1 MDAEKGEGSIGSVD
15 VSLIIKALTSVKTNQ
30 KSKSDLLR
38 ELVEALVS
46 GMETEKR
53 FGVVIR
59 WSDLMARS
67 RFYEP
72 ELQVELSIPF
82 QTSDEETGVVE
93 FSLEKGYWPDG
104 LSEISVQADLIS
116 ILLSARLDASL
127 NMVLRAE
134 LKERKKELR
143 GIQQSIDIL
152 RQITDIEDSLRQ
164 ICRQLPEAFQFPEHC
179 CARIQY
185 NHHIWLSEKFSQSP
199 WALKQAFETGDG
211 KKGLIEVFYNKSFPG
226 PFLPEEKELLETLAG
241 LISGSAINQTFKKL
255 LRENRERVKELRAL
269 NATRKIIAES
279 LPVDDTLQRICQ
291 ILPASWQYP
300 RRTSV
305 RIRFEGRKYTSKPF
319 AESCWILEESFTT
332 IDNNR
337 GSVEVFYTAN
347 DSDNVKNPFLKEEQQ
362 LLANIAGMLSSYLN
376 NYKGREIY
384 RKSVFQQDSSAGRSA
399 VFREALIKGKQP
411 LQKFFH
417 QKSADKYIYLEMMR
431 YKVKDILFVAT
442 LYDAFMLETEDSFF
456 ERFMGE
462 IYAYSLFSLPR
473 ITGVTTSEEAGEM
486 LKAAHFDMV
495 ILMVGI
501 DQETPIALSKKI
513 KEIRPTL
520 PVFLLLNPHANVQ
533 YFQKLLPSIPSI
545 DKLFIWY
552 GDAQIFF
559 AIVKST
565 EDYAN
570 VSSDTQKGLVRVIL
584 LVEDSPQYYS
594 KYLPMLYGIV
604 FGQVQ
609 KLLPEAEKSELDKI
623 SKMRSRPKIL
633 HARNYEDAAW
643 FLNAYKDYLLCVI
656 SDMEFDR
663 KGKLDKRAGV
673 KFIKYVKSHVH
684 NVPIILQS
692 AETAYEKIAS
702 DLGVTFFNKNSE
714 TLLRDLRKFL
724 NQYLGFGDFIFRDK
738 QGNTVSKASTF
749 NELVEQLEKVP
760 DESYYLH
767 ALENQYSIWLM
778 ARGEIKLAKAL
789 NPVKVSDFKSI
800 EDSRQFFI
808 SSLKKY
814 DEDRKKGK
822 ILSFD
827 EKAMLDER
835 NIVSL
840 AGGSIGGKGRGL
852 VFINALIHNFD
863 FEIFASQINIRTP
876 VTLIIGTDAFE
887 SFIRRNKLNEIAI
900 HSDIGYDKLRKIFS
914 GSRLPDSLLKKLR
927 LLASKLN
934 RPVAVRSSSLSEDSQ
949 TQPLAG
955 VFDTFVIPDTE
966 DKNLLASRLAQAIK
980 LVYASLYSDRAR
992 RYFRAIHRKVEEE
1005 RMAIVIQELVG
1016 NRYGNYYYP
1025 HISGVAQSYNYYPV
1039 GHMQPEE
1046 GFSMAAIGLGSYVVE
1061 GWQSYRFSP
1070 KYPDTSLHDAKDLLK
1085 ASQTKFFAL
1094 DYSKTRFDFLKDG
1107 EHAALSSLDISEAEV
1122 HGNLKHCA
1130 SVYNADNETLEPGVS
1145 MPGPR
1150 VIDFANILK
1159 YNFLPLAE
1167 VIDFLLETI
1176 KESLGTPVE
1185 LEYAVDINKTLN
1197 GLPSFY
1203 LLQVKPLV
1211 GQQLNFDADFSDI
1224 DKEKMLLYTTSS
1236 LGNGCID
1243 NVKDV
1248 IYVKQDAFD
1257 KLKTLELAEEIE
1269 KFNDRMVHEG
1279 KNYILI
1285 GPGRWGTR
1293 DVFLGIP
1300 VNWSQISN
1308 AKVIVETSL
1317 ENFPLDASLGSHF
1330 FHNITSM
1337 QIGYF
1342 SVNDT
1347 QPDDFIRWGWLEQ
1360 QNAVYE
1366 GKYFRQV
1373 QASNPLKVL
1382 MNGRKKMAAIMIS

>member
-1 MDAEKGEGSIGSVD
+1 MDVEKTANSNGKKD
-15 VSLIIKALTSVKTNQ
+15 VFRIIKAITSVKSNQ
-30 KSKSDLLR
+30 RSKEDLLR
-38 ELVEALVS
+38 ELSEALVS
-46 GMETEKR
+46 GLETEEKC
-53 FGVVIR
+53 GAIIR
-59 WSDLMARS
+59 WSDKMAQS
-67 RFYEP
+67 RFYDTAFKA
-72 ELQVELSIPF
+72 VLSFPF
-82 QTSDEETGVVE
+82 QTSDGETGVAEYALALDCTVDE
-93 FSLEKGYWPDG
+93 V
-104 LSEISVQADLIS
+104 SEISLQRDVLSA
-116 ILLSARLDASL
+116 LLSAKLDAWL
-127 NMVLRAE
+127 NIRLQAE

-143 GIQQSIDIL
+143 GIQQSVDIL

-164 ICRQLPEAFQFPEHC
+164 ICRQLPEAFQYPEHC
-179 CARIQY
+179 SARIQY
-185 NHHIWLSEKFSQSP
+185 NHHIWLSENFSQSP
-199 WALKQAFETGDG
+199 QVLKQVFETGDG
-211 KKGLIEVFYNKSFPG
+211 KKGLIEVFYDKTFPE

-241 LISGSAINQTFKKL
+241 LISGSAIKQTFRRL

-291 ILPASWQYP
+291 ILPASWQFP

-305 RIRFEGRKYTSKPF
+305 RIQFESRQYMSKPYIEG
-319 AESCWILEESFTT
+319 AWKMEESFTT
-332 IDNNR
+332 IDNNK
-337 GSVEVFYTAN
+337 GTVEVFYTAHH
-347 DSDNVKNPFLKEEQQ
+347 SDEAKNPFLNEEYQ

-384 RKSVFQQDSSAGRSA
+384 RKSVFQQDSSSGRSA
-399 VFREALIKGKQP
+399 VFREALVKGKQP

-473 ITGVTTSEEAGEM
+473 ITGVTTSEEAEEM

-520 PVFLLLNPHANVQ
+520 PVFLLLNPHANAQ

-673 KFIKYVKSHVH
+673 KFIRYVKSHVH

-692 AETAYEKIAS
+692 AETAYEKIARE
-702 DLGVTFFNKNSE
+702 LGVTFFNKNSE

-738 QGNTVSKASTF
+738 KGNPIARASTF

-760 DESYYLH
+760 EESYYLH

-778 ARGEIKLAKAL
+778 ARGEIKLAKTL
-789 NPVKVSDFKSI
+789 NPVKVNDFKSI
-800 EDSRQFFI
+800 EESRQFFI
-808 SSLKKY
+808 TSLRNY
-814 DEDRKKGK
+814 DDERKKGK

-827 EKAMLDER
+827 ERAMLDER

-863 FEIFASQINIRTP
+863 FEIFANQINIRTP

-887 SFIRRNKLNEIAI
+887 SFIRRNKLNEVAI
-900 HSDIGYDKLRKIFS
+900 HADISYRELREIFS
-914 GSRLPDSLLKKLR
+914 RSRLPDSLLKKLR
-927 LLASKLN
+927 LLASKLS
-934 RPVAVRSSSLSEDSQ
+934 RPIAVRSSSLSEDSQ

-955 VFDTFVIPDTE
+955 VFDTFVIPDTD

-980 LVYASLYSDRAR
+980 LVYASLYSESAK

-1039 GHMQPEE
+1039 GHMKPEE
-1046 GFSMAAIGLGSYVVE
+1046 GFSMAAVGLGSYVVE

-1070 KYPDTSLHDAKDLLK
+1070 KYPDTSLYAARDLLK
-1085 ASQTKFFAL
+1085 ASQTRFFAL

-1107 EHAALSSLDISEAEV
+1107 EHAALSSLDISEAEK

-1130 SVYNADNETLEPGVS
+1130 SVYNADNETLEPGIYV
-1145 MPGPR
+1145 PGPR

-1159 YNFLPLAE
+1159 YNYIPLAE

-1176 KESLGTPVE
+1176 KDSLGTPVE
-1185 LEYAVDINKTLN
+1185 LEYAVDIDKTLN

-1236 LGNGCID
+1236 LGNGSID
-1243 NVKDV
+1243 NLYDV
-1248 IYVKQDAFD
+1248 IYVKNDAFD

-1269 KFNDRMVHEG
+1269 EFNERMAQEG
-1279 KNYILI
+1279 RNYILI

-1293 DVFLGIP
+1293 DIFLGIP

-1337 QIGYF
+1337 HIGYF
-1342 SVNDT
+1342 SVSDT
-1347 QPDDFIRWGWLEQ
+1347 QPHDFIRWKWLEQ
-1360 QNAVYE
+1360 QAAIYE
-1366 GKYFRQV
+1366 GKYFRQI
-1373 QASNPLKVL
+1373 QLPNPLKVL
-1382 MNGRKKMAAIMIS
+1382 MNGRKKMAAILIS

>member
-1 MDAEKGEGSIGSVD
+1 MDAGKSENANGVTNF
-15 VSLIIKALTSVKTNQ
+15 SLVAKAIAEVIANQ
-30 KSKSDLLR
+30 RTETDLLK
-38 ELVEALVS
+38 ELAEALVS
-46 GMETEKR
+46 GLEPKGK
-53 FGVVIR
+53 FAVSIR
-59 WSDLMARS
+59 WKDQFVQS
-67 RFYEP
+67 RFYQP
-72 ELQVELSIPF
+72 EFELVLSIPF
-82 QTSDEETGVVE
+82 QTSDEETGMIAYALGIE
-93 FSLEKGYWPDG
+93 SMPDVLTDISTSSDV
-104 LSEISVQADLIS
+104 LSVLVSGKIDAWMNKK
-116 ILLSARLDASL
+116 LLS
-127 NMVLRAE
+127 E
-134 LKERKKELR
+134 LKERKKELK
-143 GIQQSIDIL
+143 GIQQSVNIL

-164 ICRQLPEAFQFPEHC
+164 ICRQLPEAFQYPEHC

-185 NHHIWLSEKFSQSP
+185 NHHIWLSENFSQSP
-199 WALKQAFETGDG
+199 TALTQAFETADG
-211 KKGLIEVFYNKSFPG
+211 KKGLIEVFYDTSFSE
-226 PFLPEEKELLETLAG
+226 PFLPEEHELLETLAG
-241 LISGSAINQTFKKL
+241 LISGSAIRQTFRKL

-269 NATRKIIAES
+269 NASRKIIAES

-305 RIRFEGRKYTSKPF
+305 RIQFEGRQYTSKPF
-319 AESCWILEESFTT
+319 MEGVWLMEESFTT

-337 GSVEVFYTAN
+337 GSVEVFYTAHET
-347 DSDNVKNPFLKEEQQ
+347 DDEKSPFLKEEHQ

-384 RKSVFQQDSSAGRSA
+384 RKSVFQQDGSAGKSA
-399 VFREALIKGKQP
+399 VFREALVKGKQP

-417 QKSADKYIYLEMMR
+417 KKSADKYIYLEMMR

-473 ITGVTTSEEAGEM
+473 ITGVTTSGEAEEM

-643 FLNAYKDYLLCVI
+643 FLNTYKDYLLCVI

-684 NVPIILQS
+684 NLPIILQS
-692 AETAYEKIAS
+692 AETAYEKIAN

-738 QGNTVSKASTF
+738 KGNPIARASTF

-760 DESYYLH
+760 EESYYLH

-778 ARGEIKLAKAL
+778 ARGEIKLAKTL
-789 NPVKVSDFKSI
+789 NPVKVNDFKSI
-800 EDSRQFFI
+800 EESRQFFI
-808 SSLKKY
+808 SSLKNY
-814 DEDRKKGK
+814 DDERKKGK

-887 SFIRRNKLNEIAI
+887 AFIKRNKLSETAI
-900 HSDIGYDKLRKIFS
+900 HSDIGYDELRKIFS
-914 GSRLPDSLLKKLR
+914 RSRLPESLLKKLR

-949 TQPLAG
+949 NQPLAG

-980 LVYASLYSDRAR
+980 LVYASLYSDSAR

-1016 NRYGNYYYP
+1016 NRYGDYYYP

-1039 GHMQPEE
+1039 GHMKPEE
-1046 GFSMAAIGLGSYVVE
+1046 GFSMAAVGLGSYVVE

-1070 KYPDTSLHDAKDLLK
+1070 KYPDTSLYAARDLLK
-1085 ASQTKFFAL
+1085 ASQTRFFAL

-1107 EHAALSSLDISEAEV
+1107 EHAALSCLDISEAEK
-1122 HGNLKHCA
+1122 HGNLRHCA
-1130 SVYNADNETLEPGVS
+1130 SVFNADNESLEPGVS
-1145 MPGPR
+1145 MQGPR

-1159 YNFLPLAE
+1159 YNYIPLAE

-1176 KESLGTPVE
+1176 KDSLGTPVE

-1211 GQQLNFDADFSDI
+1211 GHQLNFDADFSDM
-1224 DKEKMLLYTTSS
+1224 DKDQMLLYTASS
-1236 LGNGCID
+1236 LGNGCVD
-1243 NVKDV
+1243 DLYDV

-1257 KLKTLELAEEIE
+1257 KLKTMELASEIE
-1269 KFNDRMVHEG
+1269 KFNDRMVQEG
-1279 KNYILI
+1279 RNYILI

-1300 VNWSQISN
+1300 VNWAQISN
-1308 AKVIVETSL
+1308 ARVIVETSL
-1317 ENFPLDASLGSHF
+1317 DDFPLDASLGSHF
-1330 FHNITSM
+1330 FHNVTSM

-1342 SVNDT
+1342 SISDT
-1347 QPDDFIRWGWLEQ
+1347 QPDDFIRWEWLEGK
-1360 QNAVYE
+1360 NAVNE
-1366 GKYFRQV
+1366 GKYFRHIHV
-1373 QASNPLKVL
+1373 TNPLKVL